1 MRRILLIISSISV
14 LLLAG
19 CKNDYVVEM
28 PKYSSSP
35 ITFSSPAISYEVE
48 SRSGALNKFPV
59 GGKFGVFGYCVGKDV
74 HGNPDPS
81 SGNVSWDTK
90 KVKCTP
96 DVFFN
101 VPFICNETVCSYL
114 DGNNVK
120 TWYEPK
126 DYLYTFFAYYPYG
139 RYGEFEPE
147 YTPIK
152 STTDKNTYGEP
163 SVNFTMPFSLG
174 NIEIDELDYTRVPD
188 VMMAAKFDMVGYT
201 PVDLKFSHALTC
213 LKFRI
218 NNLNPTAELTIHS
231 LKLKGS
237 FYKSIDIK
245 FNGNYNLLENEK
257 YKGFYHLIKDPTDVA
272 PDNAYDTESL
282 LLICNIFPQ
291 GDNDYLGEMDIR
303 LVIDYTFNGDRRIK
317 EYERPSSFVP
327 KSGTRYT
334 AMLNFVGDTFV
345 LQVLP
350 EDVWETDSDVN
361 IKFE

>member
-14 LLLAG
+14 LLLVG

-35 ITFSSPAISYEVE
+35 ITFSSPAISYDVD

-59 GGKFGVFGYCVGKDV
+59 GGKFGVFGYCVGQDV
-74 HGNPDPS
+74 YGYPDPS

-90 KVKCTP
+90 KVKCKP

-114 DGNNVK
+114 YGNNVK

-139 RYGEFEPE
+139 EFGTG
-147 YTPIK
+147 YTPIMLK
-152 STTDKNTYGEP
+152 TSKDTYGEP
-163 SVNFTMPFSLG
+163 SVNFTMPFSSG
-174 NIEIDELDYTRVPD
+174 NIETDELDYTRVPD
-188 VMMAAKFDMVGYT
+188 VMMAAKFDMVGYA

-218 NNLNPTAELTIHS
+218 NNLNPTAGLTIHS
-231 LKLKGS
+231 LKLEGS

-245 FNGNYNLLENEK
+245 FNGNYDLLENEK
-257 YKGFYHLIKDPTDVA
+257 YEGFYHLIKNDTDVA

-291 GDNDYLGEMDIR
+291 DDNDYLGGKDIR
-303 LVIDYTFNGDRRIK
+303 LVIDYTFDGSRDSIN
-317 EYERPSSFVP
+317 YERPSSFAP

-350 EDVWETDSDVN
+350 EDVWETGSDDN